1 MVDRPDEDNAVFCRI
16 LRDAGNVDVQ
26 GEQGV
31 QSVQLNRGDVWVLRW
46 RDVREGVEM
55 GDIELI

>member
-1 MVDRPDEDNAVFCRI
+1 MVDKPDEDTAVFCRI
-16 LRDAGNVDVQ
+16 IRDAGQVEVQ

-31 QSVQLNRGDVWVLRW
+31 GLVELRRGDIWVLRW
-46 RDVREGVEM
+46 TDVREGVEK